1 VGSRQR
7 VRWAGLFFVCLI
19 VLTSMSTPFRE
30 YLAFPSQMRL
40 FSGHGKEVHL
50 TMPATA
56 TVTFSNPNI
65 LEVKG
70 ATKRL
75 DLRKPFT
82 VMTKTIGQSY
92 FTLRLFGKLPLKKV
106 AVEVLPDIRVIPG
119 GQSIG
124 VKLKSKGVMVVGHH
138 MVQASKPSPG
148 EKADIRIGDMIL
160 EMNGKRI
167 TDAQAIGP
175 IVEQA
180 AKENT
185 SISVLLQRGDEQR
198 RTTLVPQLDP
208 RGKTYRIGLY
218 VRDTAS
224 GVGTL
229 TFYDPE
235 NQLYGALGHVITDVD
250 TGKHIPVG
258 GGKIVHSNVTS
269 IQKGASGDPG
279 EKRAIFF
286 KENEV
291 LGSIT
296 RNTPF
301 GVFGRMEKNPAQGLV
316 KEPVPIALAEEVK
329 EGPAEIL
336 TVVQGQKVER
346 YDIEIVHLIHQ
357 KFPATKGMII
367 KVTDPRLLN
376 KTGGIV
382 QGMSG
387 SPIMQDGKLI
397 GAVTHVFV
405 NDPTSGYGT
414 YIEWMLKD
422 AGVLD
427 AASGFQEKPACFF
440 GKSVETGRNGFAGVE
455 SNYYK
460 RIKVLNH

>member
-1 VGSRQR
+1 MGHRQKI
-7 VRWAGLFFVCLI
+7 RWTGLFLA
-19 VLTSMSTPFRE
+19 VLFIMTSMSTPFRE
-30 YLAFPSQMRL
+30 YLAFPSQIRL
-40 FSGHGKEVHL
+40 FSGQGKEIHL

-70 ATKRL
+70 TRNRL

-82 VMTKTIGQSY
+82 VITKNLGHSHL
-92 FTLRLFGKLPLKKV
+92 TLRLFGKLPLKKV
-106 AVEVLPDIRVIPG
+106 MVEVLPDVRVIPG

-124 VKLKSKGVMVVGHH
+124 VKLKSKGVLVVGHH
-138 MVQASKPSPG
+138 MVQSSQPSPG
-148 EKADIRIGDMIL
+148 EKADIRVGDTIL
-160 EMNGKRI
+160 EMNGKRVTNAKQI
-167 TDAQAIGP
+167 GSIVNQAGK
-175 IVEQA
+175 EQ
-180 AKENT
+180 KG
-185 SISVLLQRGDEQR
+185 ISVLYQRGDEKR
-198 RTTLVPQLDP
+198 RTTLYPEQDR
-208 RGKTYRIGLY
+208 RGESYRIGLY

-229 TFYDPE
+229 TFFDPKKKA
-235 NQLYGALGHVITDVD
+235 YGALGHVITDVD
-250 TGKHIPVG
+250 TGKQIQVG

-286 KENEV
+286 KEDQV
-291 LGSIT
+291 LGSIA

-301 GVFGRMEKNPAQGLV
+301 GVFGRMEQYPAEGLYQ
-316 KEPVPIALAEEVK
+316 KPVPVALAEEVK
-329 EGPAEIL
+329 EGPAQML
-336 TVVQGQKVER
+336 TVVQGQKVEC
-346 YDIEIVHLIHQ
+346 YDIEIAHLIHQ
-357 KFPATKGMII
+357 KYPATKGMII
-367 KVTDPRLLN
+367 KVTDPRLIN

-387 SPIMQDGKLI
+387 SPIMQDGKLV

-422 AGVLD
+422 AGVL
-427 AASGFQEKPACFF
+427 ATAGFFKKPAVFLENTC
-440 GKSVETGRNGFAGVE
+440 NQAGMHCPV
-455 SNYYK
+455 
-460 RIKVLNH
+460 

>member
-1 VGSRQR
+1 MGHRQKI
-7 VRWAGLFFVCLI
+7 RWAGLFLAVLFI
-19 VLTSMSTPFRE
+19 LTSMSTPFRE

-40 FSGHGKEVHL
+40 FSGHGKEIHL

-56 TVTFSNPNI
+56 TVTFSDPSM

-70 ATKRL
+70 AKNRL

-82 VMTKTIGQSY
+82 VMTKNLGRSH

-106 AVEVLPDIRVIPG
+106 MVEVLPDVRVIPG

-124 VKLKSKGVMVVGHH
+124 VKLKSKGVLVVGHH
-138 MVQASKPSPG
+138 MVQSSKPSPG
-148 EKADIRIGDMIL
+148 EKADIRIGDLIL
-160 EMNGKRI
+160 EMDGKRV
-167 TDAQAIGP
+167 TEAKEIGP
-175 IVEQA
+175 IVDQA
-180 AKENT
+180 GKEKKG
-185 SISVLLQRGDEQR
+185 ISVLLQRGNEQR
-198 RTTLVPQLDP
+198 RTTLIPEQDP
-208 RGKTYRIGLY
+208 RGGSFRIGLY
-218 VRDTAS
+218 VRDTAA

-229 TFYDPE
+229 TFYDPKKKS
-235 NQLYGALGHVITDVD
+235 YGALGHVITDVD
-250 TGKHIPVG
+250 TGKQIQVG

-286 KENEV
+286 REDQV
-291 LGSIT
+291 LGSIA

-301 GVFGRMEKNPAQGLV
+301 GVFGRMEKNPDKGLYQN
-316 KEPVPIALAEEVK
+316 PVPVALAEEVK
-329 EGPAEIL
+329 EGPAQIL

-346 YDIEIVHLIHQ
+346 YDIEIAHLIHQ

-387 SPIMQDGKLI
+387 SPIMQDGKLV

-422 AGVLD
+422 AGVLET
-427 AASGFQEKPACFF
+427 AGFLKKPAVFF
-440 GKSVETGRNGFAGVE
+440 GKSVQSGRNGLSGVE
-455 SNYYK
+455 SMYK
-460 RIKVLNH
+460 KRNECIT